1 MLKYEKLEI
10 RSFFRIRLAKFQGD
24 PFMAKSPLLEPR
36 FSPFQNILS
45 KWDPYGK
52 TETSKRDASELST
65 EFFFFISDH
74 TLGISVPKTEAELLL
89 RTIRMNFAGVPPTSL
104 DFQKGGECHRPSTIP
119 WYLDVQVASHKA
131 SSCLTSM
138 VASHAQ
144 ILIIS
149 MQLILHSWGPT
160 CADHTSRPWSFSQA

>member
-1 MLKYEKLEI
+1 ME
-10 RSFFRIRLAKFQGD
+10 RQRHQ
-24 PFMAKSPLLEPR
+24 
-36 FSPFQNILS
+36 
-45 KWDPYGK
+45 
-52 TETSKRDASELST
+52 KRDASELST

-119 WYLDVQVASHKA
+119 LCLDVQVASHKA

-149 MQLILHSWGPT
+149 MQLILHG
-160 CADHTSRPWSFSQA
+160 